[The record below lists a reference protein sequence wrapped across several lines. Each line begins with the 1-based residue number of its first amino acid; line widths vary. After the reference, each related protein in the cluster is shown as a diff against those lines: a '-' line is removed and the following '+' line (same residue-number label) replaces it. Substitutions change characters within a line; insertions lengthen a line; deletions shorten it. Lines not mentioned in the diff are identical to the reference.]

1 MQINTYLHKNNNDNI
16 RLNHYFHLSLLEKT
30 TILLY
35 NNVLQ
40 YQYRVG
46 VALKLLFLQ
55 FQTVDRNRKL
65 NVKNVKIVKVQ

>member
-1 MQINTYLHKNNNDNI
+1 MQINTDLHKNNNDNI

-35 NNVLQ
+35 NNVVQ
-40 YQYRVG
+40 YPDVG